1 MRANG
6 SPDWDLHW
14 PTVVAVRDK
23 KIIGFLSSNKV
34 DWCQMAGPLELIKP
48 SPFVTLRLIESYE
61 YVMRYMGVSRYCFFI
76 AKSNEHWMRQAKALG
91 LTPIRE
97 NAQNLFFERVLDTPQ
112 LIAA

>member
-1 MRANG
+1 
-6 SPDWDLHW
+6 
-14 PTVVAVRDK
+14 
-23 KIIGFLSSNKV
+23 
-34 DWCQMAGPLELIKP
+34 MAGPLELIKP